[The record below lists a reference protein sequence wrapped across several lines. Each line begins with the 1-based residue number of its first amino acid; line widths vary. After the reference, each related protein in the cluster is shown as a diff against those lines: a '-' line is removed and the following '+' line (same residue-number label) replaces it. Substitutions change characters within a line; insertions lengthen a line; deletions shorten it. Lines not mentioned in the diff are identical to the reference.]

1 MSKFF
6 MASTRIGLRFG
17 EQHEMM
23 QQQGAMPPSA

>member
-23 QQQGAMPPSA
+23 QQGAMPPSA